1 MTSENVKLQIT
12 LEPVAVIH
20 SPFCKLVNMPVQ
32 PKGARECY
40 ATIEFDKKYE
50 EGLKDL
56 DGFSHVYLIYY
67 FHKVKEP
74 KLRVV
79 PFNDKTHTPRGVF
92 ATRTPM
98 HPNSIGLSVVE
109 LVSVEGN
116 VVTIK
121 GVDVLD
127 GTPLLDIK
135 PYIENFDKV
144 EGEVRSGWMKADPDE
159 VRRKRSDDRFV
170 HYEKEDIQNDAVSP

>member
-1 MTSENVKLQIT
+1 MRFELRQIGT
-12 LEPVAVIH
+12 IN
-20 SPFCKLVNMPVQ
+20 SPYCDLINMPVQ
-32 PKGARECY
+32 PKGAKDTY
-40 ATIEFDKKYE
+40 ATIEIKEEFC

-74 KLRVV
+74 KLTVI
-79 PFNDKTHTPRGVF
+79 PFNDHSHTPRGVF
-92 ATRTPM
+92 STRTPM

-109 LVSVEGN
+109 LVKVEKN
-116 VVTIK
+116 IVTIK
-121 GVDVLD
+121 GIDILD

-144 EGEVRSGWMKADPDE
+144 ESRARSGWMQASIEE
-159 VRRKRSDDRFV
+159 VSAKRSDDRFV
-170 HYEKEDIQNDAVSP
+170 QV